1 MKRWHLFLIVAAV
14 TLTLVNIMPTIF
26 YYTKP
31 LHQPIDSKQAEKV
44 AKSIVKRVNSLEQE
58 AQNWVRS
65 YASTLHLKPNAI
77 SKGSDCLE
85 ISFKSENDANTFRNY
100 AAKAGSL
107 IPFAPSQLRLSA
119 LDGLEDAKKVVLQR
133 QMPMHLDN
141 TSIFQYGKKF
151 ENNAPTPLYKSVVF
165 DRIQKLIDCCCTSQD
180 AQILQQSQQT
190 QNAEGLFYVAQ
201 NLKTYVDLFKVS
213 SPITQRYFAQLTSD
227 AQGLKQAFNGLRDQ
241 VKLKR
246 IELEKSDPQSQL
258 SSVQKQEALLTQ
270 TLTAIETLAIPSGK
284 TSLKP
289 APTDGVID
297 LSSHHPLIASLQLDW
312 GRNAIDITVQEDV
325 RKLFLDKAKS
335 DQVEQMVFNEIARL
349 ASMTGETI
357 KPQDGGFTL
366 AMSQLNNSQSF
377 LLMDVQQIREARAV
391 DIKNAILEQW
401 QPSHL
406 DFTSDHYPI
415 WDKQTYDSLPSEER
429 QFGILVHAPKPTDVL
444 SEGLESSSIYIVAKG
459 ADQIL
464 KKYQGNPNS
473 PDAQN
478 CIADFQNLQRIMRA
492 HGCYGYPLGKDIIF
506 ESSDFISS
514 VIAATRE
521 DFKLIG
527 QKRYAILEFTDVE
540 QRLLV
545 ENRID
550 TLEHEQLL
558 KWKDEYNTARVSRDP
573 NKHYDFAKPSK
584 NAFINNIGLS
594 LKKYFRGDE
603 RKVLKWGLDLSG
615 GKTVRI
621 ELRDQNGQVV
631 TDETQITQ
639 GMNELYAR
647 VNKMGVSEVSIR
659 SEGHHILL
667 DFPGSQNYSA
677 SDLVKAS
684 SMQFHIVN
692 EKHTAMASRFLQE
705 VWNEATVLGTTDAE
719 SINNIAYRHLSK
731 EPRSES
737 AKLLYESG
745 LRLGNPQVDRSTT
758 TFDDKL
764 SKIALIRGESF
775 SDWQGNPTP
784 LIIVFNNYALEGSN
798 LSEVRAGYD
807 PSKGNYLSFSVKRS
821 QVKGEEKT
829 YPSQLF
835 GTWTKTFCKDAISGT
850 DLGEF
855 SRHEGWRM
863 AVILNNR
870 IISSPTLKAAISDG
884 GVIEGNFTTREI
896 TKLEA
901 DLKAGSLSFAPRI
914 LSEQNVS
921 PELGLKDRTQGVFAM
936 IIALAAVIALMSG
949 YYRFAGV
956 IASAAVIFNLL
967 MMWATLQNI
976 QAALTLAGIAGIILT
991 VGMAVD
997 ANVLVFE
1004 RVREEF
1010 AISGNIRSALVSGY
1024 KKAFTAII
1032 DSNITTLIA
1041 ALILLNFDSG
1051 PIKGFAITLI
1061 IGIVSSMFTALFMT
1075 RAYFTHW
1082 ASKPKNT
1089 QLKMSSWIKAHSFDF
1104 IKRSKYAIAFSLV
1117 LGIIGGVCLMQS
1129 KSSILGM
1136 DFTGGYALNINVK
1149 QTDNPRAAV
1158 TTALEKAG
1166 LKAQDFQVRELSPS
1180 NHLRLFLAQTLENPG
1195 QPFYEMPFA
1204 LDNLNAAEAY
1214 KNNPRLS
1221 WIVDALEQNGVEIES
1236 KSLETLDRNWNAVS
1250 GQISNAMRSSAF
1262 KGLALALLCIL
1273 LYITI
1278 RFEFKYA
1285 ISATLAL
1292 GHDIAISLACIAL
1305 FHKCGMGIQIDLAT
1319 VAALMTIIGY
1329 SLNDTIIVFDRIRE
1343 DVRLHKHKK
1352 RFREI
1357 VNTAINTTLSRTL
1370 LTSLTTLVVLLA
1382 LVLLGGS
1389 SILGFAL
1396 IMTVGVVIGTLS
1408 SLFIASSLLLLF
1420 HKRADA
1426 KTLQLVTE

>member
-31 LHQPIDSKQAEKV
+31 LHQPIDSKRAEKV
-44 AKSIVKRVNSLEQE
+44 AKSIVKRVNSLEHE
-58 AQNWVRS
+58 AQNWVKS
-65 YASTLHLKPNAI
+65 YASTLHLKPESITTQADN
-77 SKGSDCLE
+77 LQ
-85 ISFKSENDANTFRNY
+85 ISFKSESDANVFRNY
-100 AAKAGSL
+100 ADKAGSM
-107 IPFAPSQLRLSA
+107 IPFAPSKLRLSA
-119 LDGLEDAKKVVLQR
+119 LDGTEDATKIVLQR
-133 QMPMHLDN
+133 QMPVHFEN
-141 TSIFQYGKKF
+141 TSIFEYGEKF
-151 ENNAPTPLYKSVVF
+151 EKGQPSPLYKSVVF
-165 DRIQKLIDCCCTSQD
+165 DRIEKLIASCCTSQD
-180 AQILQQSQQT
+180 AEILKQARQN
-190 QNAEGLFYVAQ
+190 QNAEGLMYVAQ
-201 NLKTYVDLFKVS
+201 NLKTYVDLFKIT

-227 AQGLKQAFNGLRDQ
+227 PQALKSTFSGLRDQ

-246 IELEKSDPQSQL
+246 IELEKSDPRSQL
-258 SSVQKQEALLTQ
+258 ATIKKQEMLLTQ
-270 TLTAIETLAIPSGK
+270 TLTSIDTLAFNKSQP
-284 TSLKP
+284 KP
-289 APTDGVID
+289 PASTESID
-297 LSSHHPLIASLQLDW
+297 LSKHHPLIASLKLDW
-312 GRNAIDITVQEDV
+312 DRSAIDITLHDDIS
-325 RKLFLDKAKS
+325 KLSLSETQSA
-335 DQVEQMVFNEIARL
+335 QLQQIIYNEIARL
-349 ASMTGETI
+349 SSITGETI

-366 AMSQLNNSQSF
+366 ALSNLGNSQSF
-377 LLMDVQQIREARAV
+377 LLMDVQKMREMRAV
-391 DIKNAILEQW
+391 DLHHAIVEQW

-406 DFTSDHYPI
+406 DFTRDHFPI
-415 WDKQTYDSLPSEER
+415 WDKQTYDNLPLEER
-429 QFGILVHAPKPTDVL
+429 QFGLLIYSPKPGETL
-444 SEGLESSSIYIVAKG
+444 NEGLQSSSIYVVAKG
-459 ADQIL
+459 IDQIL
-464 KKYQGNPNS
+464 KKYQENPKS
-473 PDAQN
+473 PGAQSFFE
-478 CIADFQNLQRIMRA
+478 DFKSLQKIMHA
-492 HGCYGYPLGKDIIF
+492 HGCYGYPLDKDYVF

-521 DFKLIG
+521 DFRLVG
-527 QKRYAILEFTDVE
+527 QGRYAILEFADVE
-540 QRLLV
+540 QRILT

-550 TLEHEQLL
+550 TAEHEQLL
-558 KWKDEYNTARVSRDP
+558 KWKDEYNTSHVSRDP

-584 NAFINNIGLS
+584 NAFISNLGLS

-621 ELRDQNGQVV
+621 ELRDQNGQTV
-631 TDETQITQ
+631 TNEAQITQ

-647 VNKMGVSEVSIR
+647 VNKMGVSEVSLR
-659 SEGHHILL
+659 SEGNHILL

-692 EKHTAMASRFLQE
+692 EKHTALASRFLQE
-705 VWNEATVLGTTDAE
+705 VWNEASVLGTTDAE
-719 SINNIAYRHLSK
+719 SINAIAYRHLSK
-731 EPRSES
+731 ESRSES
-737 AKLLYESG
+737 AKSLYENG
-745 LRLGNPQVDRSTT
+745 LRLANPQIDRSTT
-758 TFDDKL
+758 TFDDQL
-764 SKIALIRGESF
+764 SKIALMRGDSI
-775 SDWQGNPTP
+775 SDWHGNPTP
-784 LIIVFNNYALEGSN
+784 LMIVFNNYALEGSN
-798 LSEVRAGYD
+798 LSEVRASYD
-807 PSKGNYLSFSVKRS
+807 PSKGNYLAFSVKRS

-835 GTWTKTFCKDAISGT
+835 GTWTKRFCKDTVSGT

-863 AVILNNR
+863 AVVLNNR
-870 IISSPTLKAAISDG
+870 VISSPTLNAAISDG
-884 GVIEGNFTTREI
+884 GVIEGGFTTREI
-896 TKLEA
+896 SKLEA
-901 DLKAGSLSFAPRI
+901 DLKAGSLSFAPHI

-921 PELGLKDRTQGVFAM
+921 PELGLKDRTQGIFAM
-936 IIALAAVIALMSG
+936 AIALVAVIALMSG

-956 IASAAVIFNLL
+956 IASGAVIFNLL

-1010 AISGNIRSALVSGY
+1010 AISGNIKSALSSGY
-1024 KKAFTAII
+1024 KKAFTAIF

-1082 ASKPKNT
+1082 SSKAKNT
-1089 QLKMSSWIKAHSFDF
+1089 ELNMHSWIKAQSFDF
-1104 IKRSKYAIAFSLV
+1104 IKRSKYAIACSLIT
-1117 LGIIGGVCLMQS
+1117 GIVGSICLMQS

-1136 DFTGGYALNINVK
+1136 DFTGGYALNLTVK
-1149 QTDNPRAAV
+1149 PTENPRDAV
-1158 TTALEKAG
+1158 TSALEKAG
-1166 LKAQDFQVRELSPS
+1166 LKPQDFQLRELSPS
-1180 NHLRLFLAQTLENPG
+1180 NHLRLFLAQTLENEQ
-1195 QPFYEMPFA
+1195 QPFYQMPFA
-1204 LDNLNAAEAY
+1204 TDNLNATEPY
-1214 KNNPRLS
+1214 QNNPRLL
-1221 WIVDALEQNGVEIES
+1221 WIVDALEKGGVEIEA
-1236 KSLETLDRNWNAVS
+1236 KSLQTLDRNWNAVS

-1262 KGLALALLCIL
+1262 KGLALALICIL

-1292 GHDIAISLACIAL
+1292 GHDIGISLACIAL
-1305 FHKCGMGIQIDLAT
+1305 FHKCGMAIQIDLAT

-1343 DVRLHKHKK
+1343 DVRLYKHKK

-1357 VNTAINTTLSRTL
+1357 VNAALNTTLSRTL

-1382 LVLLGGS
+1382 LVLLGGT

-1396 IMTVGVVIGTLS
+1396 IMTVGVVIGTFS